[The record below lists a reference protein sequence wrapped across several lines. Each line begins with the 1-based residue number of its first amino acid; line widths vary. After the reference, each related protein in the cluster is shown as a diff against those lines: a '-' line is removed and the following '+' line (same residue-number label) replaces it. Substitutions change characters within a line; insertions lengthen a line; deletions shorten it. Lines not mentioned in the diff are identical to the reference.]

1 MKDPF
6 RIPPVIPP
14 QPPAKPP
21 PLPAQAR
28 PRGVSPRLPPVIPPA
43 APRSPQKTLAD
54 RIKAL
59 RPAAPA
65 APKLSILTP
74 HELDRFKNLLVFARS
89 TVEGYFSGKH
99 KSPYRGSS
107 AEFKDF
113 REYAPGDDVANIDWR
128 VYGRSRRFF
137 LRQFEEE
144 TDMVVYLLVDTSASM
159 SYAAARRQSKYLL
172 AAKIAAALSYLMIHQ
187 GDKASLA
194 LFSDTITKFQPPGGT
209 RRHLHQLVSDL
220 ERVKPASTTGMAA
233 ALAEGV
239 ALFRKRGR
247 IVIVSDFLTDLPEF
261 FDALGPFL
269 HRKFDLLLLHVVDP
283 DELELPA
290 VNVAKF
296 EDMETAE
303 RVQVE
308 PEEIRVAYRETM
320 RQRIDSLALEA
331 NRRQVQ
337 HSVVSTAQ
345 PYLDA
350 IEAYLGFRGKN
361 AMLGHDVR
369 RIR

>member
-1 MKDPF
+1 MAE
-6 RIPPVIPP
+6 RV
-14 QPPAKPP
+14 
-21 PLPAQAR
+21 
-28 PRGVSPRLPPVIPPA
+28 
-43 APRSPQKTLAD
+43 
-54 RIKAL
+54 KAL
-59 RPAAPA
+59 RQAAPSPA
-65 APKLSILTP
+65 KTSILTP

-128 VYGRSRRFF
+128 VFGRSRRFF

-144 TDMVVYLLVDTSASM
+144 TDMVVYLLVDASASM
-159 SYAAARRQSKYLL
+159 SYAGTRRQSKYLL

-194 LFSDTITKFQPPGGT
+194 LFADTVSKFHPPGGT
-209 RRHLHQLVSDL
+209 RRHLHSLVTEL

-233 ALAEGV
+233 ALGECV

-247 IVIVSDFLTDLPEF
+247 IVIVSDFLTDLPAL

-269 HRKFDLLLLHVVDP
+269 HRHFDLLLLHVVDP
-283 DELELPA
+283 DELDLPA
-290 VNVAKF
+290 VSVAKF
-296 EDMETAE
+296 EDLETAE

-308 PEEIRVAYRETM
+308 PEEIRAAYRKTM
-320 RQRIDSLALEA
+320 QRRIDDLALEA
-331 NRRQVQ
+331 DRRQVQ
-337 HSVVSTAQ
+337 HALVSTAQ

-361 AMLGHDVR
+361 SLFAS
-369 RIR
+369 